1 MTTPSPKGH
10 SLRRVRILAA
20 AIVLG
25 SLAACGGDSS
35 PPPPPPP
42 TSGPTDLS
50 VAVTAPTG
58 TVVPG
63 RTTSWTVV
71 VSNLGPWPAPSAT
84 ITNVVDPATTTIT
97 GVTCRASGNAHCPQL
112 LGASMTVGLVP
123 VGETLSFQV
132 DTVITAGTNG
142 TVTESAFVQAPN
154 DTALDNNN
162 ATSAVTVQSNDVT
175 VSNVAAAPTIPAG
188 QPTTFTAVIA
198 NNGPAVATNLVIS
211 QGLSAGLKLEDTTCS
226 AAGGA
231 VCPADTTFPLSVDT
245 LPVGGTLTLAT
256 VASVRADARGP
267 VTSTVGVKDDNDGQP
282 GNNSAVATATVV
294 DGRGG
299 AYQLYATDAKI
310 YTLTVDFDGLT
321 YAVVGNGVDKSGA
334 LTTSDGV
341 TYQVSASQDIRA
353 SSAATDLLVGAL
365 DFGAGPKAF
374 IAARS
379 FATSSDDAGSAPF
392 TVFGIA
398 TSAGGVATSTFE
410 SQSIGAD
417 GTLSN
422 CTSTAQIFRV
432 GACPGSSLAS
442 YALTFSGADI
452 TGTDAVDN
460 DTIHFRVAKSGTTR
474 LVLRAETDPACDCSR
489 FAVGV
494 TDNVLPLGGKF
505 GGASS
510 NGSTGGLSLT
520 DTSYAAQ
527 WLSPAGV
534 TSSDTATLALQGTSA
549 PVGLRGGVR
558 ASDGAFI
565 YVIENAPIALAMGSF
580 NGAANGTM
588 EIWGE

>member
-10 SLRRVRILAA
+10 PLRRARILAA

-50 VAVTAPTG
+50 VAVTAPGG

-63 RTTSWTVV
+63 QPATWTVV
-71 VSNLGPWPAPSAT
+71 VTNIGPWPAPSAT
-84 ITNVVDPATTTIT
+84 VSNVVDPATTTIT

-112 LGASMTVGLVP
+112 LGASMTVGQIP
-123 VGETLSFQV
+123 AGETLTFQV

-154 DTALDNNN
+154 DTTLDNNN

-175 VSNVAAAPTIPAG
+175 VSNVPAAPVIPAG

-211 QGLSAGLKLEDTTCS
+211 QSLSDGLKLADTTCT
-226 AAGGA
+226 ATGGA
-231 VCPADTTFPLSVDT
+231 VCPADTTFPISVDA
-245 LPVGGTLTLAT
+245 LPVGGTLTLAIGAT
-256 VASVRADARGP
+256 VRADARGA
-267 VTSTVGVKDDNDGQP
+267 VTSTVGIKDDNDGQP
-282 GNNSAVATATVV
+282 DNNTAVATATVV

-321 YAVVGNGVDKSGA
+321 YSVVGNGVDKSGT
-334 LTTSDGV
+334 LTTGDDV
-341 TYQVSASQDIRA
+341 TYQVSSNQDIRA
-353 SSAATDLLVGAL
+353 SNATTDLLVGAL

-374 IAARS
+374 IAARN
-379 FATSSDDAGSAPF
+379 FATSADDAGSAPF

-398 TSAGGVATSTFE
+398 TSAGGVASSTFE

-417 GTLSN
+417 GTLSD
-422 CTSTAQIFRV
+422 CVSTSQIFRV
-432 GACPGSSLAS
+432 GACPGSSLSS

-452 TGTDAVDN
+452 TGTDSIAN

-474 LVLRAETDPACDCSR
+474 LVLRAETDPACNCSR

-494 TDNVLPLGGKF
+494 TDNVLPLAGKF

-510 NGSTGGLSLT
+510 NGSTGGLSLS
-520 DTSYAAQ
+520 DTSYSVQ
-527 WLSPAGV
+527 WLSPTGV
-534 TSSDTATLALQGTSA
+534 SSTDSATLALQGTSA

-565 YVIENAPIALAMGSF
+565 YVIENAPIALVMGSF
-580 NGAANGTM
+580 AGTASGTL
-588 EIWGE
+588 EIWGQ